1 VVAEG
6 VETELHYHLLRGW
19 GCQQGQ
25 GYYFAK
31 PLSPVALLAWFD
43 AGGWLSGQPG

>member
-1 VVAEG
+1 VAEG
-6 VETELHYHLLRGW
+6 IETELHYHLLRGW

-31 PLSPVALLAWFD
+31 PLPPADLVA
-43 AGGWLSGQPG
+43 WLKDKSANTRQG